1 MWITYM
7 GSITNTIRLL
17 GDFMLDK
24 LMGAFVTMMKSKAL
38 KPAEEFPKDETVAAA
53 ADEPVD
59 ELKDELEDIPVAE
72 QKAALDPVLVS
83 QWEVNLE
90 RFVYDPELAK
100 ELAPVF
106 VSLLRAEGFDKVID
120 LLETKEKQIEA
131 ISGSSQHQQT
141 NPLQKQEVKEVKPT
155 TATDILKSRYK

>member
-1 MWITYM
+1 MI
-7 GSITNTIRLL
+7 
-17 GDFMLDK
+17 DK

-38 KPAEEFPKDETVAAA
+38 KPAEEFPKDEPEAEPEAA
-53 ADEPVD
+53 
-59 ELKDELEDIPVAE
+59 LKDEQVAEQVAEPEAE
-72 QKAALDPVLVS
+72 QKAVLDPVLVS
-83 QWEVNLE
+83 QWEVQLE
-90 RFVYDPELAK
+90 RLVYDPELAK

-106 VSLLRAEGFDKVID
+106 VSLLSVEGFDKVID

-141 NPLQKQEVKEVKPT
+141 DPLQKQEVKEVKPT

>member
-1 MWITYM
+1 M

-17 GDFMLDK
+17 GDIMLDK
-24 LMGAFVTMMKSKAL
+24 LMGSFVTMMKSKSL
-38 KPAEEFPKDETVAAA
+38 KPADESPKDETVAAA
-53 ADEPVD
+53 VAEPVA

-72 QKAALDPVLVS
+72 PKAALDPVLVS
-83 QWEVNLE
+83 QWEVQLE

-141 NPLQKQEVKEVKPT
+141 DPLQKQEVKEVKPT

>member
-1 MWITYM
+1 
-7 GSITNTIRLL
+7 
-17 GDFMLDK
+17 MLDK

-38 KPAEEFPKDETVAAA
+38 KPADEFPKDETVAAA
-53 ADEPVD
+53 AAELKDEPV
-59 ELKDELEDIPVAE
+59 DELEDIPVAE

-141 NPLQKQEVKEVKPT
+141 DPLQKQEVKEVKPT

>member
-1 MWITYM
+1 M
-7 GSITNTIRLL
+7 
-17 GDFMLDK
+17 FDK
-24 LMGAFVTMMKSKAL
+24 LIGAFVTMMKSKAL
-38 KPAEEFPKDETVAAA
+38 KPAEEYPKDEPEAELKV
-53 ADEPVD
+53 
-59 ELKDELEDIPVAE
+59 ELKDEPVAEPEDRPEDGLKVEPEAEPEAE

-106 VSLLRAEGFDKVID
+106 VSLLSAEGFDKVIE

-131 ISGSSQHQQT
+131 ISGSQHQQT
-141 NPLQKQEVKEVKPT
+141 DPFQKQEVKEVKPT
-155 TATDILKSRYK
+155 TATDILKARHSL

>member
-1 MWITYM
+1 
-7 GSITNTIRLL
+7 
-17 GDFMLDK
+17 MLDK

-38 KPAEEFPKDETVAAA
+38 KPAEEFPKDEPEAAPK
-53 ADEPVD
+53 DEP
-59 ELKDELEDIPVAE
+59 ESEPEAAPEAE

-106 VSLLRAEGFDKVID
+106 VSLLSAEGFDKVID

-131 ISGSSQHQQT
+131 ISGSSQQQQT
-141 NPLQKQEVKEVKPT
+141 DPWHKQEVKEVKPT
-155 TATDILKSRYK
+155 TATDILKARHSL

>member
-1 MWITYM
+1 
-7 GSITNTIRLL
+7 
-17 GDFMLDK
+17 MLDK
-24 LMGAFVTMMKSKAL
+24 LMGAFVTMMKSKSL
-38 KPAEEFPKDETVAAA
+38 KPAEEFPKDEPEAEPEAAPEAAPVAT
-53 ADEPVD
+53 
-59 ELKDELEDIPVAE
+59 LKDEPVAE

-106 VSLLRAEGFDKVID
+106 VSLLSAEGFDKVID

-131 ISGSSQHQQT
+131 ISGSSQQQQT
-141 NPLQKQEVKEVKPT
+141 DPWHKQEVKEVKPT
-155 TATDILKSRYK
+155 TATDILKARHSL

>member
-1 MWITYM
+1 M

-17 GDFMLDK
+17 GDVMLDK

-38 KPAEEFPKDETVAAA
+38 KPADEFPKDETVAAA
-53 ADEPVD
+53 AAELKDEPV
-59 ELKDELEDIPVAE
+59 DELEDIPVAE

-83 QWEVNLE
+83 QWEVQLE

-141 NPLQKQEVKEVKPT
+141 DPLQKQEVKEVKPT

>member
-1 MWITYM
+1 M

-38 KPAEEFPKDETVAAA
+38 KPADEFPKDETVA
-53 ADEPVD
+53 ELKD

-83 QWEVNLE
+83 QWEVQLE

-141 NPLQKQEVKEVKPT
+141 DPLQKQEVKEVKPT
-155 TATDILKSRYK
+155 TAADILKSRYK

>member
-1 MWITYM
+1 
-7 GSITNTIRLL
+7 
-17 GDFMLDK
+17 MLDK

-38 KPAEEFPKDETVAAA
+38 KPAEEFPKDEPEA
-53 ADEPVD
+53 
-59 ELKDELEDIPVAE
+59 ELKDEQVAEPEAEQVAE

-83 QWEVNLE
+83 QWEVQLE

-106 VSLLRAEGFDKVID
+106 VSLLSVEGFDKVID

-131 ISGSSQHQQT
+131 ISSGSNQQS
-141 NPLQKQEVKEVKPT
+141 NPDQKQEPQEVKPT
-155 TATDILKSRYK
+155 TATDILKARHSL

>member
-38 KPAEEFPKDETVAAA
+38 KPADEFPKDETVA
-53 ADEPVD
+53 EPEA

-83 QWEVNLE
+83 QWEVQLE
-90 RFVYDPELAK
+90 RFV
-100 ELAPVF
+100 
-106 VSLLRAEGFDKVID
+106 
-120 LLETKEKQIEA
+120 
-131 ISGSSQHQQT
+131 
-141 NPLQKQEVKEVKPT
+141 
-155 TATDILKSRYK
+155 

>member
-1 MWITYM
+1 MI
-7 GSITNTIRLL
+7 
-17 GDFMLDK
+17 DK

-38 KPAEEFPKDETVAAA
+38 KPAEEFPKDEPEAKPVAEPEAA
-53 ADEPVD
+53 
-59 ELKDELEDIPVAE
+59 LKDEQVAE
-72 QKAALDPVLVS
+72 QKAALDPVLIS

-106 VSLLRAEGFDKVID
+106 VSLLSAEGFDKVID

-141 NPLQKQEVKEVKPT
+141 DPWQKQEVKEVKPT
-155 TATDILKSRYK
+155 TATDILKARHSL

>member
-1 MWITYM
+1 
-7 GSITNTIRLL
+7 
-17 GDFMLDK
+17 MLDK
-24 LMGAFVTMMKSKAL
+24 LMGAFVTMMKSKSL
-38 KPAEEFPKDETVAAA
+38 KPADEFPKDETVGAPEAAPEA
-53 ADEPVD
+53 
-59 ELKDELEDIPVAE
+59 ELEDIPVAE
-72 QKAALDPVLVS
+72 PKDVLDPVLVS
-83 QWEVNLE
+83 QWEVQLE

-141 NPLQKQEVKEVKPT
+141 DPLQKQEVKEVKPT

>member
-1 MWITYM
+1 
-7 GSITNTIRLL
+7 
-17 GDFMLDK
+17 MLDK

-38 KPAEEFPKDETVAAA
+38 KPAEEFPKDEPEA
-53 ADEPVD
+53 EPVA
-59 ELKDELEDIPVAE
+59 ELKDELKDVPVAE
-72 QKAALDPVLVS
+72 PKAALDPVLVS
-83 QWEVNLE
+83 QWEVQLE

-106 VSLLRAEGFDKVID
+106 VSLLRAEGFDKVVD
-120 LLETKEKQIEA
+120 LLETKEKQIDA

-141 NPLQKQEVKEVKPT
+141 DPLQKQEVKEVKPT